1 MSVAL
6 SHVHVARTARFDA
19 LPPAVRA
26 VINSS
31 VFEFQPRTAE
41 EMLLRGVSP
50 SRCAERLQSVDAR
63 MSARKAG
70 A

>member
-1 MSVAL
+1 MSVAV
-6 SHVHVARTARFDA
+6 SNVYQVRMARFDA

-26 VINSS
+26 VINGSA
-31 VFEFQPRTAE
+31 FEFQPRTAE

-50 SRCAERLQSVDAR
+50 ARCAERLQSVDAR